1 MTVIESDKAIVN
13 ATAEDIFTFL
23 CDFNNFEQLMP
34 DQVSGWESTE
44 DSCLFT
50 IQGMAKIGMK
60 ISEKIANTEVKIV
73 STDKSPFKFDLN
85 CKIGDQG
92 DGTCEAQMILEAD
105 FNPMIQLMVE
115 KPLGNLFSFIV
126 RKLQSTHQ

>member
-50 IQGMAKIGMK
+50 IQGMAKIAK
-60 ISEKIANTEVKIV
+60 IFQDAWKVNWLSY
-73 STDKSPFKFDLN
+73 
-85 CKIGDQG
+85 
-92 DGTCEAQMILEAD
+92 
-105 FNPMIQLMVE
+105 
-115 KPLGNLFSFIV
+115 
-126 RKLQSTHQ
+126 